1 MNRQEISCEKSR
13 REQKKRQ
20 VRKSRSKMRVEK
32 VANTNMIIERKSR
45 RSLDGHK

>member
-20 VRKSRSKMRVEK
+20 VRKSRSEMRVEK
-32 VANTNMIIERKSR
+32 TANTNGDYRKKIEKEFR
-45 RSLDGHK
+45 RT